1 MELLTPQEFFQTAY
15 RTGSDIWTH
24 IPYHQEILRVMPS
37 NFSQSLV
44 LDVGSGRG
52 LFAFFLGGYGSRVL
66 GIDYIPLVVHKA
78 NEHVKYE
85 KAYDQVRFMVGDA
98 LSIPFTD
105 ASFDIVTDIG
115 MFHYLP
121 ETDRNAYIAEIMRVL
136 KPGGYFVLGVLSKE
150 TPRYLG
156 FYPKQSDEKFFEKF
170 GIIYYYFTPRDIN
183 DMFLPNGFI
192 IEAQHDAQFTPRTDP
207 GDKIIYTFTRF
218 RKK

>member
-1 MELLTPQEFFQTAY
+1 MEPLSPQEFFQTAY

-66 GIDYIPLVVHKA
+66 GIDYIPLVVHKS

-98 LSIPFTD
+98 RAIPFTD

-121 ETDRNAYIAEIMRVL
+121 EAERNAYIAEIMRVL
-136 KPGGYFVLGVLSKE
+136 KPGGHFVVGVLSKD

-156 FYPKQSDEKFFEKF
+156 FYPKQSDESFFEKF
-170 GIIYYYFTPRDIN
+170 GIIYYYFTPRQIN
-183 DMFLPNGFI
+183 DLFI
-192 IEAQHDAQFTPRTDP
+192 PHGLMLEARHESSFTPRTDP
-207 GDKIIYTFTRF
+207 GDRIVYLFSRF
-218 RKK
+218 RKQ